1 MRARFVVG
9 DEHRGVAVEND
20 AISSSD
26 SLENSSSEDMADA
39 DAIDDEADSAAAVD
53 EVAGAVAAKRGASV
67 RRSVP
72 HLLTKKRSSPK
83 LTSMPACRST
93 KAGSVIGECGLNPRE
108 PKKIGDCRSGELP
121 IVDDEAAESVGPTPV
136 FPTDGTN

>member
-1 MRARFVVG
+1 MVVG

-26 SLENSSSEDMADA
+26 SLESSLLEDMADVDAA
-39 DAIDDEADSAAAVD
+39 DDRAGSAVAVD
-53 EVAGAVAAKRGASV
+53 EVAGAVAVKRGASV

-83 LTSMPACRST
+83 LTSTPECRSA
-93 KAGSVIGECGLNPRE
+93 KAGSVIGECGLNRRE
-108 PKKIGDCRSGELP
+108 PKKIGDCITGELP
-121 IVDDEAAESVGPTPV
+121 IVDDGAAESVDPTPV
-136 FPTDGTN
+136 FPTDGAN